1 MQKTAMKRPY
11 LFTLLTVGISG
22 FVLTACGG
30 SGKTAPGKDDTTKQK
45 TDTLVHTNVDRK
57 FNDYAR
63 YIAGMKIEN
72 GSALGN
78 LNADSAYNK
87 HCRMMDTRWAEME
100 KNRLSKMRAFAD
112 SELYKRLDKND
123 NLYYPFSGADFLH
136 ASTFFPN
143 AKKSLYLA
151 LEQVGEFPELG
162 KIDARLRN
170 AYLTSI
176 QATLSDIFRRS
187 YFITRQMER
196 DIPVVKGVIPVFMV
210 FISRQG
216 YDILN
221 VELTELDNK
230 GQTVVRTNN
239 KNAIKGMRITYCPS
253 NNPKDVRSLEYFSC
267 DASNDGVKEHPE
279 LLAHVKGFGDAN
291 VFFKAASYLM
301 HNPYMSQFREASL
314 SITKAVVQD
323 DTGFP
328 YRVLKDNYS
337 GYLYGTYVAPIR
349 DFGKGGFQ
357 PDLAKLYKES
367 GNVKKLPFSLG
378 YHWWDNNQNYMCFV
392 RKK

>member
-1 MQKTAMKRPY
+1 MNKIFIIPVILLASGIASCGNGASTGGKSQDTAK
-11 LFTLLTVGISG
+11 SH
-22 FVLTACGG
+22 
-30 SGKTAPGKDDTTKQK
+30 
-45 TDTLVHTNVDRK
+45 TDTVVHTNVDTK

-63 YIAGMKIEN
+63 YIAGLSLKN
-72 GSALGN
+72 GGVLGN
-78 LNADSAYNK
+78 LDADSAYVK
-87 HCRMMDTRWAEME
+87 HCKMMDTRWAEME
-100 KNRLSKMRAFAD
+100 KNRLSKMRSFAD

-170 AYLTSI
+170 AYLISI

-210 FISRQG
+210 FITRQG

-221 VELTELDNK
+221 VELTELDAK
-230 GQTVVRTNN
+230 GMTIARTNN
-239 KNAIKGMRITYCPS
+239 TKALRGMRITYCPTA
-253 NNPKDVRSLEYFSC
+253 NKRDVRSLEYFSC

-279 LLAHVKGFGDAN
+279 LITHVKAFGDAN

-301 HNPYMSQFREASL
+301 HNPYMSEFREASL

-328 YRVLKDNYS
+328 FRVLKD
-337 GYLYGTYVAPIR
+337 GYNANLYGTYVAPIR

-357 PDLAKLYKES
+357 PELAKLYKES
-367 GNVKKLPFSLG
+367 GRVKKLPFSLG